1 MRIFSLHLCISLSL
15 WDAGD
20 FILNLC
26 YIWTKEIFDIESFP
40 LKFSVLAFKKAYVLS
55 YCCLK
60 FQDWSVFAFPLCVG
74 RVGCLAGVAVTLYLK
89 HTFGHASF
97 DCYLVPRSFGSLTGN
112 RLVQLG
118 PILST
123 HWWPQDLWHCL
134 SPA

>member
-40 LKFSVLAFKKAYVLS
+40 LKFSVFAFKKAYVLS
-55 YCCLK
+55 YCLK
-60 FQDWSVFAFPLCVG
+60 FQNWSVFAFPLCVG

-97 DCYLVPRSFGSLTGN
+97 DCTLCPGLLVPL
-112 RLVQLG
+112 LG
-118 PILST
+118 IG
-123 HWWPQDLWHCL
+123 
-134 SPA
+134 